1 MSGSVKLTQKMLDT
15 WLETAWRDGFR
26 KGVDGEDSLPDFM
39 ALDPRGPEDG
49 KKLSAKE
56 AESADFNTCKCAA
69 RMFREGCG
77 VQCTRKPF
85 EGGLLCK
92 THQKKLDGQGSQ
104 FDLPFGWFNKERP
117 THHLDEKDHGKPIAW
132 NDLKKSKSSTKKR
145 ATAKEMREQLTEMG
159 VSIDGLK
166 GKALTLRYNEVMD
179 AKDSSDS
186 ESNTSDTESNI
197 SDTVSETP
205 TQPQTAHTVHEQ
217 AQGEEQ
223 VQQEEV
229 QEEDKVHDE
238 ELKIEESVEIIVN
251 ENGTETEIHRQELV
265 PVDKV
270 DEKEDSESESD
281 DPAAGTGLVKSESSS
296 VPSTTAEFK
305 KYFQELGISTEG
317 LRGKKAFK
325 DKYDEYQKGKES
337 PVDDGEETEDMS
349 DDELGLDTSSFVEV
363 DYEGVEYLEDEE
375 TSNIYNVSHQ
385 LIGKWNE
392 DGDEIIWADDT
403 FKKVHDTMK
412 D

>member
-1 MSGSVKLTQKMLDT
+1 MSGTVKLTQKMLDT
-15 WLETAWRDGFR
+15 WLEIAWRDGFR
-26 KGVDGEDSLPDFM
+26 KGGDGEDSLPDFM
-39 ALDPRGPEDG
+39 ALDPRGPDDG

-56 AESADFNTCKCAA
+56 AESADYNTCKCAA

-85 EGGLLCK
+85 EGGILCK
-92 THQKKLDGQGSQ
+92 THQNKLDGQGSQ
-104 FDLPFGWFNKERP
+104 YDLPFGWFNKERP

-159 VSIDGLK
+159 ISIDGLK
-166 GKALTLRYNEVMD
+166 YKALTLKYNEVMD
-179 AKDSSDS
+179 AKDTSDS
-186 ESNTSDTESNI
+186 ESNT

-205 TQPQTAHTVHEQ
+205 TQPQSTHTVHEQ
-217 AQGEEQ
+217 AQEQTQGEEKAQEQAQEHSHGEEQ
-223 VQQEEV
+223 CEEF
-229 QEEDKVHDE
+229 
-238 ELKIEESVEIIVN
+238 KIEESVEIIVN

-265 PVDKV
+265 PVDKK
-270 DEKEDSESESD
+270 DDSDSESE
-281 DPAAGTGLVKSESSS
+281 DPAAGTGLVKSDSPP
-296 VPSTTAEFK
+296 VPSTTSEFK
-305 KYFQELGISTEG
+305 KLFQELGISTEG

-325 DKYDEYQKGKES
+325 DKYDEYQKGKDI
-337 PVDDGEETEDMS
+337 DDGEETEDMS

-392 DGDEIIWADDT
+392 DGDEIIWSSDSFRVA
-403 FKKVHDTMK
+403 HDTMK

>member
-1 MSGSVKLTQKMLDT
+1 MSGSVKLTQKMLNT
-15 WLETAWRDGFR
+15 WLEAAWRDGYT
-26 KGVDGEDSLPDFM
+26 KGGSGEDSLPDFM

-92 THQKKLDGQGSQ
+92 THQNKLDGQGSE

-159 VSIDGLK
+159 ISIDGLK
-166 GKALTLRYNEVMD
+166 GKALTLKYNEVMD
-179 AKDSSDS
+179 SKDSSDT
-186 ESNTSDTESNI
+186 ESNTSDTESKTSDSGSDSI
-197 SDTVSETP
+197 SDTVSEIP
-205 TQPQTAHTVHEQ
+205 TQPQATHTVLEQSQEQSQEQ
-217 AQGEEQ
+217 AQEQ
-223 VQQEEV
+223 EQQV
-229 QEEDKVHDE
+229 DE
-238 ELKIEESVEIIVN
+238 E
-251 ENGTETEIHRQELV
+251 
-265 PVDKV
+265 KV
-270 DEKEDSESESD
+270 DEESS

-305 KYFQELGISTEG
+305 KYFQDLGISTEG

-337 PVDDGEETEDMS
+337 SVDDGEDTEDMS
-349 DDELGLDTSSFVEV
+349 DDELEKDTSSFVEV

-375 TSNIYNVSHQ
+375 TSNIYNASHQ
-385 LIGKWNE
+385 LVGKWNE
-392 DGDEIIWADDT
+392 DGDKILWSSDSFRVA
-403 FKKVHDTMK
+403 HDTMK

>member
-1 MSGSVKLTQKMLDT
+1 MSGSVKLTQKMLNT
-15 WLETAWRDGFR
+15 WLESAWRDGYT
-26 KGVDGEDSLPDFM
+26 KAGSGEDSLPDFM

-56 AESADFNTCKCAA
+56 AESADYNTCKCAA

-92 THQKKLDGQGSQ
+92 THQNKLDGQGSQ

-159 VSIDGLK
+159 ISIDGLK
-166 GKALTLRYNEVMD
+166 GKALTLKYNEVMD
-179 AKDSSDS
+179 SKDSSDTES
-186 ESNTSDTESNI
+186 NTSDTESNTSDTESNI

-217 AQGEEQ
+217 AQAQGEEQ
-223 VQQEEV
+223 E
-229 QEEDKVHDE
+229 HDE
-238 ELKIEESVEIIVN
+238 EFKVEESVEIVVN
-251 ENGTETEIHRQELV
+251 SNGSETEIHRHELV
-265 PVDKV
+265 PVDK
-270 DEKEDSESESD
+270 DSESS
-281 DPAAGTGLVKSESSS
+281 DPAAGTGLVKGEHSD

-305 KYFQELGISTEG
+305 KYFHDLGISVEG

-337 PVDDGEETEDMS
+337 AVDDGEDTEDMS
-349 DDELGLDTSSFVEV
+349 DDELEKDTSSFVEV

-375 TSNIYNVSHQ
+375 TSNIYNASHQ
-385 LIGKWNE
+385 LVGKWNE
-392 DGDEIIWADDT
+392 DGDKILWSSDSFRVA
-403 FKKVHDTMK
+403 HDTMK